1 MNQYGDV
8 LDAEIGY
15 ISKKLLPGVTNGTWT
30 VKMILEKDK
39 VLPSFVFMKEQG
51 EVWQVTH
58 ENQVNVCLKCGW
70 GGHVGARCNQPTLTF
85 DALDVGQDVT
95 EGDGK
100 GAGAVRSWAHVVR
113 TGVKVGSGMF
123 SLVTQLLQSCRGRRI
138 M

>member
-1 MNQYGDV
+1 MIVVRLHGVSPESSKQEIESVMNQYGDV

-58 ENQVNVCLKCGW
+58 ENQVNVC
-70 GGHVGARCNQPTLTF
+70 
-85 DALDVGQDVT
+85 
-95 EGDGK
+95 
-100 GAGAVRSWAHVVR
+100 
-113 TGVKVGSGMF
+113 
-123 SLVTQLLQSCRGRRI
+123 
-138 M
+138 